1 MEILFILIRL
11 FLFGI
16 LALAA
21 TGKLIDPVGTRK
33 AAVDFGVPASL
44 AGMVARLLPVAEI
57 AFGVMLLFAPYAW
70 WGGIGAAA
78 LLAIFTAGMIYQA
91 AKGNEPDCHCFGQL
105 HSEPVGK
112 ASIIRNIA
120 FLILA
125 LAVIYQGPIFQAELM
140 PAYGSGLGLS
150 VMLIGITVAI
160 FAALHYLHA
169 ITTDQARLMRRIEM
183 LEILGGDGSPE
194 ERNDVGNPADALPI
208 GAHFPNFD
216 LPDTRGRMV
225 AFDHLL
231 ARAKPILFFF
241 VGPTCGPCREL
252 FPEIEAWKAELDGKV
267 TFVLVSSG
275 TADENIDKFGNADVL
290 LQKNKE
296 LGEKAYAKWTPTAML
311 VNADGTVASHPAV
324 GDRAIRELALKVK
337 AANFN
342 GKPAYFPNP
351 LAKPLKIGKSVPEL
365 ELETLD
371 GGRIGSE
378 FFRRNRTLVFFWSL
392 SCPHCR
398 TMIEE
403 IKAWEKERSESDPQ
417 ILIFS
422 DGDPEV
428 HREFGLSSP
437 IVLDTNYKRAVQ
449 YGMSGTPSG
458 ILIDEN
464 GAIATEIAIGSPNIW
479 ALIGRTSSAG
489 AAAK

>member
-11 FLFGI
+11 FLFAVF
-16 LALAA
+16 ALAA
-21 TGKLIDPVGTRK
+21 TGKIVDPAGTRK
-33 AAVDFGVPASL
+33 AATDFGVPASL
-44 AGMVARLLPVAEI
+44 AGIVAVLLPIAELT
-57 AFGVMLLFAPYAW
+57 FGVMLLFAPAAW
-70 WGGIGAAA
+70 WGAIGAAS
-78 LLAIFTAGMIYQA
+78 LLGIFTAGMTYQA

-112 ASIIRNIA
+112 TSIIRNVA
-120 FLILA
+120 FLLLA
-125 LAVIYQGPIFQAELM
+125 LAVIYVGPVFQAELM

-150 VMLIGITVAI
+150 AMLITVVIAV
-160 FAALHYLHA
+160 FTALHYLQGISA
-169 ITTDQARLMRRIEM
+169 TQTQLMRRIEM

-194 ERNDVGNPADALPI
+194 ERNDAGNPSDALPI
-208 GAHFPNFD
+208 GAHFPDFQ
-216 LPDTRGRMV
+216 LADTRGRIV

-231 ARAKPILFFF
+231 ARAKPVLFFF

-252 FPEIEAWKAELDGKV
+252 FPEIESWKAELDGKV
-267 TFVLVSSG
+267 TFMMISSG
-275 TADENIDKFGNADVL
+275 TADENIDKFGDADVL

-296 LGEKAYAKWTPTAML
+296 LGEKAFAKWTPTALL

-337 AANFN
+337 AASFN

-351 LAKPLKIGKSVPEL
+351 LAKPLKIGKSVPDI

-371 GGRIGSE
+371 GGRIGPD
-378 FFRRNRTLVFFWSL
+378 FFRGRRTLVFFWSL

-398 TMIEE
+398 TMIDE
-403 IKAWEKERSESDPQ
+403 IKAWETERTESDPQ

-428 HREFGLSSP
+428 HREFGLRSP
-437 IVLDTNYKRAVQ
+437 IVLDANYKRAVQ

-464 GAIATEIAIGSPNIW
+464 GKIATEIAIGSPNLW
-479 ALIGRTSSAG
+479 ALIGRSSSAG
-489 AAAK
+489 AASK